1 MLGYL
6 SRLSA
11 REKSER
17 RRTLAER
24 QSLCGIPEAVQ
35 VAMKSAF
42 EEAAAEENGRVW
54 APAQLVS
61 ALKRLGLRGKTGLER
76 EEIRRCVE
84 GFCQGAS
91 EVEPVDLA
99 TFAFDVVPAT
109 REKLRELRRD
119 SLKRQ
124 FQIFDTDDSGYLS
137 RRECAAIFECF
148 CAWDIDFSG
157 VQDMRAAFDQKVKDV
172 EAVLD
177 RVDYAGFEDL
187 IHDAHEKVERSL
199 VEMEAHVAETEGLD
213 EETVLSHRDELVS
226 MYDSFL
232 LACGASKMITLPA
245 CHDLLI
251 ERGLLTAP
259 GHGDRRMTM
268 RDLLDMGVFQVSVDK
283 NNEFISFKK
292 FLHIASEIRSRTVPE
307 RLETLEAV
315 FKKADT
321 KQKGWIHLGKVQA
334 MLWEMGL
341 APRSLEEQAEVSRLI
356 VEVDRDSKSVI
367 DVSGF
372 QDLVLK
378 VVQRFR
384 AAQRYRL
391 RKLLDGWGIPKTAIT
406 DFRHQ
411 FYTIDSQGSGFV
423 TVPELW
429 KGVDTG
435 VVPLRCKDVAELG
448 EAVEHVCGVGILG
461 IEEYVRFM
469 CHRWLAGDRGDRHRQ
484 PARPLVS

>member
-1 MLGYL
+1 
-6 SRLSA
+6 
-11 REKSER
+11 
-17 RRTLAER
+17 
-24 QSLCGIPEAVQ
+24 
-35 VAMKSAF
+35 
-42 EEAAAEENGRVW
+42 
-54 APAQLVS
+54 
-61 ALKRLGLRGKTGLER
+61 
-76 EEIRRCVE
+76 
-84 GFCQGAS
+84 
-91 EVEPVDLA
+91 
-99 TFAFDVVPAT
+99 
-109 REKLRELRRD
+109 
-119 SLKRQ
+119 
-124 FQIFDTDDSGYLS
+124 
-137 RRECAAIFECF
+137 
-148 CAWDIDFSG
+148 
-157 VQDMRAAFDQKVKDV
+157 
-172 EAVLD
+172 
-177 RVDYAGFEDL
+177 
-187 IHDAHEKVERSL
+187 
-199 VEMEAHVAETEGLD
+199 
-213 EETVLSHRDELVS
+213 
-226 MYDSFL
+226 
-232 LACGASKMITLPA
+232 MITLPA